1 VTEYDHNAIEL
12 KWQKAWRDAEAFAAP
27 RLPGRDAFYC
37 LEMLPYPSGR
47 IHMGHV
53 RNYAIG
59 DAVARY
65 KMMRGL
71 DVIHPMGWD
80 SFGLPAENAAIQ
92 RGLHPGEW
100 TESNIADMRSQLVR
114 MGFAYDWSREI
125 ASHHPDF
132 YRWNQWLFTRMY
144 RSGLAYRSLRRVN
157 WCPSCATVLANE
169 QVEQGVCWRCGTEVV
184 QKDLDQW
191 FLRISRYA
199 QELLDDLEGMT
210 GWPERVLSMQR
221 NWIGRSEGA
230 FVDFAVEGRPDLP
243 PIRVF
248 TTRIDT
254 IGGATFLALS
264 PDHPVA
270 TAALESSPDPA
281 RAARILDDMKR
292 APVGEK
298 LTAERQ
304 KEGLFT
310 GAHAVNPFNGERL
323 QIWLAN
329 FVLMEYGT
337 GAIMGVPAHDER
349 DFEFATRYGL
359 PIRRVIEPA
368 DGSVPELPF
377 TSEEGRTTDSGAFSG
392 RECRE
397 AQRVMT
403 EHAVREGFGEASIQ
417 YRLKDWGISRQR
429 YWGTP
434 IPMIHCDRCG
444 IVPVPD
450 EDLPVLLPSDVRF
463 TGKGGSPLA
472 SSESFMRVDC
482 PGCGSAARRD
492 TDTMDTFVDSS
503 WYFYRYLDPRN
514 DVVPFD
520 PEVAR
525 AWFPIDLYIGG
536 ITHAIL
542 HLMYARFFSMAM
554 RDLGLGTPAEP
565 VGRLLCQ
572 GMVLKDGTTMSK
584 SKGNVVAP
592 DEMVVKYGADVT
604 RLFVLFAAPPEKDL
618 EWSEGGVEGL
628 QRFARRCWRIAD
640 AHADRLPADGGR
652 KGSGPA
658 AGRSLELRRKA
669 HQTLARVS
677 DDVDRRLH
685 LNTAIAAIM
694 ELVNTLYA
702 VAPPPDEVTD
712 AGQAAG
718 DVEPA
723 VLREA
728 LETLAIC
735 LAPFAP
741 HLAEEIWHRLG
752 RATMLAASSWPDPDP
767 SMLSSDEVTVV
778 IQVNGKM
785 RGRVTV
791 PAGTDEAGVM
801 EALSRDARLE
811 AAVRPPGGP
820 AIART
825 VFVSDKLLNI
835 VLGR

>member
-1 VTEYDHNAIEL
+1 MTEYDHDAIEL
-12 KWQKAWRDAEAFAAP
+12 KWQKAWQETGAFAAP
-27 RLPGRDAFYC
+27 RLPGREPFYC

-65 KMMRGL
+65 KFMRGF

-100 TESNIADMRSQLVR
+100 TESNIADMRSQLRR

-125 ASHHPDF
+125 ASHTPEY
-132 YRWNQWLFTRMY
+132 YRWNQWLFIRMY
-144 RSGLAYRSLRRVN
+144 GSGLAYRSLRRVN

-169 QVEQGVCWRCGTEVV
+169 QVEQGGCWRCHTEVV

-199 QELLDDLEGMT
+199 QELLDDLEGLA

-230 FVDFAVEGRPDLP
+230 FVDFAVDGRPDVA

-254 IGGATFLALS
+254 ICGATFLALS

-270 TAALESSPDPA
+270 AAVLQSAADPA
-281 RAARILDDMKR
+281 RAMRFLEELKR

-310 GAHAVNPFNGERL
+310 GSHAINPFTGERL

-337 GAIMGVPAHDER
+337 GAIMGVPGHDER
-349 DFEFATRYGL
+349 DFDFATRYGL

-368 DGSVPELPF
+368 DGSAPDLPF
-377 TSEEGRTTDSGAFSG
+377 VSEEGRTVDSGRFSG
-392 RECRE
+392 LDCRE

-403 EHAVREGFGEASIQ
+403 GHAVEGGFGEASVQ

-434 IPMIHCDRCG
+434 IPMIHCERCG
-444 IVPVPD
+444 IVPVPE
-450 EDLPVLLPSDVRF
+450 EDLPVLLPTDVRF

-472 SSESFMRVDC
+472 SSESFLKVAC
-482 PGCGSAARRD
+482 PRCGGTARRE

-503 WYFYRYLDPRN
+503 WYFYRYLDPGN
-514 DVVPFD
+514 DKAPFD
-520 PEVAR
+520 PALAR
-525 AWFPIDLYIGG
+525 AWFPIDLYVGG

-554 RDLGLGTPAEP
+554 RDLGLGTPGEP
-565 VGRLLCQ
+565 VARLLCQ

-592 DEMVVKYGADVT
+592 DEMVVRYGADVT

-628 QRFARRCWRIAD
+628 QRFARRCWRLVD
-640 AHADRLPADGGR
+640 AHADTLSDVRHGATGAP
-652 KGSGPA
+652 

-685 LNTAIAAIM
+685 LNTAISAIM
-694 ELVNTLYA
+694 ELVNTLY
-702 VAPPPDEVTD
+702 VCAPPPDEASGDGGGGAGVD
-712 AGQAAG
+712 A
-718 DVEPA
+718 A

-728 LETLAIC
+728 LEILSIC

-741 HLAEEIWHRLG
+741 HLAEEAWHRLG
-752 RATMLAASSWPDPDP
+752 RTTLLAVSSWPDADP
-767 SMLSSDEVTVV
+767 AMLSSEQVTVV
-778 IQVNGKM
+778 VQVNGKM

-811 AAVRPPGGP
+811 ASVRPPGGP